1 MADTSRS
8 RIPRHADGMTEPF
21 TLHFSPVMLAYIARR
36 LLQSV
41 AVLLVMS
48 LIVFVGVYA
57 IGNPVDILINP
68 QADQAEIERVTAALG
83 LDQPVW
89 VQYWQFLTHA
99 LAGDLGKSFAANI
112 PAIQLILQRM
122 PATVELAF
130 TAMVIAIV
138 LGLPLGLW
146 AGLKPGSVAAKT
158 IMAGSILGFSLPT
171 FWVGLMLIMVFSV
184 QLGWLPS
191 TGRGQTVE
199 VLGLHLSIFTWDGIR
214 HILMPAFNL
223 ALFKLALLIRL
234 TRAGTREAMLQD
246 YVRFARAKGLTEERV
261 VRVHVLK
268 NILIPIVT
276 VVGLEFGSVLAFA
289 IITETIFA
297 WPGMGKLL
305 IDSIN
310 VLDRPVIVAYLLII
324 VFIFV
329 VINLVVDV
337 LYSALDPR
345 VRLAG
350 ARG

>member
-1 MADTSRS
+1 
-8 RIPRHADGMTEPF
+8 
-21 TLHFSPVMLAYIARR
+21 MLAYIFRR
-36 LLQSV
+36 VLQSLL
-41 AVLLVMS
+41 VLFVMS
-48 LIVFVGVYA
+48 LLVFLGVYA

-68 QADQAEIERVTAALG
+68 QADQAEIERVKAALG

-89 VQYWQFLTHA
+89 VQYWTFLANA
-99 LAGDLGKSFAANI
+99 LAGDLGKSFAANV

-122 PATVELAF
+122 PATVELAL

-146 AGLKPGSVAAKT
+146 AGLKPDSVAAKT

-199 VLGLHLSIFTWDGIR
+199 VLGLHLSILTWDGIR

-234 TRAGTREAMLQD
+234 TRAGAREAMLQD

-276 VVGLEFGSVLAFA
+276 VVGLEFGSVIAFA

-329 VINLVVDV
+329 VINLAVDV

-350 ARG
+350 ARA